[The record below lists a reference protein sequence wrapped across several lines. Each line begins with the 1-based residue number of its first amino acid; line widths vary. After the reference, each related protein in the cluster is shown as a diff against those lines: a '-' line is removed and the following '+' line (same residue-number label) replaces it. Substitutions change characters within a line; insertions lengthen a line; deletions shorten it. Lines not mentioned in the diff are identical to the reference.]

1 MDIPRA
7 RSALRDTLSAVEM
20 EQLVTAHVR
29 SPDVRR
35 QAMVV
40 ARDWAAGPGYH
51 PQDVDVLFHDGD
63 LEIGGD
69 FHTGIEPWTQMLV
82 VHGDL
87 AVSGLLEDC
96 LDPESLI
103 VVTGDLRAGNLITEG
118 WLEVQGN
125 VTIDGCVLFEDNDCS
140 ARIVGNLTAGL
151 IFTKYHHVEVGG
163 QVTAPLIAGDYRRI
177 ESPHNFSFVEE
188 TDPSLVPLLVPEVLS
203 IEGDASGEFDEDWSL
218 DYVDSRA
225 MADLIRAGKSP
236 LRAGA
241 PSHTALGSASP
252 LQVPQKR

>member
-1 MDIPRA
+1 MDIPHA

-20 EQLVTAHVR
+20 EQLVAAHVR
-29 SPDVRR
+29 SPDVRG
-35 QAMVV
+35 QAMEV
-40 ARDWAAGPGYH
+40 ARSWAAGPQYH
-51 PQDVDVLFHDGD
+51 PQDADVLFHDGD

-69 FHTGIEPWTQMLV
+69 FRTGIEPWTQMLV

-87 AVSGLLEDC
+87 VVGGLLEDC

-118 WLEVQGN
+118 WLEVQGG
-125 VTIDGCVLFEDNDCS
+125 VTVDGCVLFEDNDCI
-140 ARIVGNLTAGL
+140 AHIVGDLTAGL
-151 IFTKYHHVEVGG
+151 IFTQYHHVEVGG
-163 QVTAPLIAGDYRRI
+163 QVTAPLIAGDDRRI
-177 ESPHNFSFVEE
+177 WSPHRFAFVKQ

-203 IEGDASGEFDEDWSL
+203 IGGDASGEFGEDWCL

-241 PSHTALGSASP
+241 PSHTPLRSASP
-252 LQVPQKR
+252 LQGPQER